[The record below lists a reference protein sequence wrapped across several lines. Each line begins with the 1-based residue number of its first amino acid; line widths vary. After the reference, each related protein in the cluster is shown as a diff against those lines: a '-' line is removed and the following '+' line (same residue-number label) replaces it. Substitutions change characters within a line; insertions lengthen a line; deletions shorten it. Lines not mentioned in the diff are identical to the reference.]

1 MPVQYVNMQKQNDSD
16 TNLGSAGSRNF
27 SHSENENKIIG
38 KFLGMPR
45 NRLGYYGIYGFAII
59 CLVALTLGL

>member
-1 MPVQYVNMQKQNDSD
+1 MREQTGPNYSD
-16 TNLGSAGSRNF
+16 TKLDSSCSRSF
-27 SHSENENKIIG
+27 SHLDETKIIG

-45 NRLGYYGIYGFAII
+45 NKLGYYGIYGFAII

>member
-1 MPVQYVNMQKQNDSD
+1 MREQTGSNYPDTKLDS
-16 TNLGSAGSRNF
+16 SCSRNF
-27 SHSENENKIIG
+27 SHLEGETKIKE

-45 NRLGYYGIYGFAII
+45 NKLGYYGIYGFAII